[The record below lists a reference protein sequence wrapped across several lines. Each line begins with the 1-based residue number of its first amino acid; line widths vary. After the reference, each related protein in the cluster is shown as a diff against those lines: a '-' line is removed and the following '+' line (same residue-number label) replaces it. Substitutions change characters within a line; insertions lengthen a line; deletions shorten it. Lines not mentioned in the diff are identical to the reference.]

1 MPMPHRL
8 TPLALVA
15 VASSAWLVLPMGVS
29 AAEGNASAQEE
40 ALIKHGLELREKS
53 DDEDALAEFQRA
65 YRLSGSGRALAQVAL
80 AEQAIGR
87 WVDAQTN
94 LTQALEH
101 ANDPWI
107 ARNEKLLRQALAS
120 IQGHTGSLEITGA
133 VPGAEILIN
142 NEKVGTVPMAAVLVP
157 AGSVAL
163 EVRARGY
170 LPVVRT
176 IVVPA
181 RGLARERVVLVA
193 APAVTTIDVPQSK
206 EPPAAT
212 TAPAPS
218 PELSTVPAPTT
229 ATTISTS
236 PAPGAGG
243 SEWSNRK
250 KIGAGI
256 AAGGAASLAVGIAFQ
271 IIREQ
276 RAGAFNSNHCGVTG
290 SLFTGPADCSSRYD
304 GVQSAEKI
312 AIAGFIGAA
321 VLGSVGTFLF
331 LSSGNSPSDG
341 ATASAS
347 LGLHCVPSGGW
358 GVACAARF

>member
-15 VASSAWLVLPMGVS
+15 VAASAWLFVPMTVS
-29 AAEGNASAQEE
+29 AAHAAEGNASAQEE
-40 ALIKHGLELREKS
+40 ALIKHGIELREKN
-53 DDEDALAEFQRA
+53 DDEGALAEFQRA

-80 AEQAIGR
+80 AEQALGR

-120 IQGHTGSLEITGA
+120 IQGHTGLLEITGA

-142 NEKVGTVPMAAVLVP
+142 NEKVGTVPMPAALVP
-157 AGSVAL
+157 AGTVAL

-176 IVVPA
+176 VIVPA

-193 APAVTTIDVPQSK
+193 APAVTTIDVPQSE
-206 EPPAAT
+206 EPSAAT
-212 TAPAPS
+212 TTPAPP
-218 PELSTVPAPTT
+218 PELSTVPA

-236 PAPGAGG
+236 PAREAGG
-243 SEWSNRK
+243 PEWSNRK
-250 KIGAGI
+250 RIGAGI
-256 AAGGAASLAVGIAFQ
+256 AAGGAASLAAGIAFQ

-276 RAGAFNSNHCGVTG
+276 RAGAFNDNHCGVTG

-321 VLGSVGTFLF
+321 VLGGVGTFLF
-331 LSSGNSPSDG
+331 LSGGNGASDG

-347 LGLHCVPSGGW
+347 AGLHCVPSGGW